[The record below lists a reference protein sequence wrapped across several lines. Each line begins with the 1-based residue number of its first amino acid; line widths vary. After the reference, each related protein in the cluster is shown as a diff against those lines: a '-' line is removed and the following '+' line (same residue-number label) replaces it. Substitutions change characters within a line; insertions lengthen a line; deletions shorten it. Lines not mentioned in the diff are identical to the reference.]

1 MLADHVSSLQRLG
14 YTENEARFLS
24 LVAAHSGY
32 FVQRQFSE
40 FVGKPRGGTVN
51 QLVRKLMRRG
61 HSEVSRFLS
70 RPHVYHLHAMQIYAR
85 LDLGD
90 LRNDRDKAPFTVR
103 RKLMCLDFVLKHR
116 GFSFL
121 ESESQ
126 KVDYCTRVRGAALE
140 DLPVRWYSRQGSKRF
155 AACHFV
161 EKFPIYFSQN
171 TGSRTAPVVHF
182 VYIDEGAQSL
192 SGFETFLRNYH
203 RLFLTLGTFE
213 VIYATSDPRCTDGA
227 KRLFQRCYPET
238 GGTTLGMLTP
248 EAHRLAG
255 FFEVR
260 RKFEAR
266 DFGGLSTE
274 RIVQYRAEKQVF
286 SGADYEDLYLRWM
299 EQGDA
304 ALRAQTNAGTSLNAS
319 FRAHILAHDYG
330 MIFGKV
336 SGS

>member
-1 MLADHVSSLQRLG
+1 MLAHQVSSLQRLG

-40 FVGKPRGGTVN
+40 FIGKPRGGTVN
-51 QLVRKLMRRG
+51 QLVRKLTRSG
-61 HSEVSRFLS
+61 HAEVSRFLS
-70 RPHVYHLHAMQIYAR
+70 QPVVYHIHSMQIYAR
-85 LDLGD
+85 LDQMD
-90 LRNDRDKAPFTVR
+90 SRNHRDKAPLTVK
-103 RKLMCLDFVLKHR
+103 RKLICLDFVLEHPALR
-116 GFSFL
+116 FL
-121 ESESQ
+121 ETQSQ
-126 KVDYCTRVRGAALE
+126 RVDYCTRVRGAALE
-140 DLPVRWYSRQGSKRF
+140 DLPVRWYSSQRSKQF

-161 EKFPIYFSQN
+161 EKFPIYISQN
-171 TGSRTAPVVHF
+171 AESLTAPVVHF

-203 RLFLTLGTFE
+203 RLFLALRAFE
-213 VIYATSDPRCTDGA
+213 VIYATNDPRCTGGA
-227 KRLFQRCYPET
+227 ERLFQRCYPET

-248 EAHRLAG
+248 EAQRLAG

-274 RIVQYRAEKQVF
+274 RIVQYRAEKQIF
-286 SGADYEDLYLRWM
+286 SGGEYEDLYHRWM

-319 FRAHILAHDYG
+319 FRAHILTHDYG
-330 MIFGKV
+330 TIFGK
-336 SGS
+336 